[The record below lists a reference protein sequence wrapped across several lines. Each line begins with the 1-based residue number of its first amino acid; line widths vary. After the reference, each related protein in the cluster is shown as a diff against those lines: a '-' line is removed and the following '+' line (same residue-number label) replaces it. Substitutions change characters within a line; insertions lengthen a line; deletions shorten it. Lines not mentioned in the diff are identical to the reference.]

1 MTWRRQ
7 MEARRKVLR
16 RSVPPNVPL
25 RNRLKRSAASHEC
38 AAAMTKDA
46 HLLEAAL
53 ATDKIVLSADGRA
66 RALFSA
72 ATGTVGEIRAVV
84 WLDVDSLGD
93 DALKHVT
100 DRFRRVQPLRLG
112 AK

>member
-1 MTWRRQ
+1 
-7 MEARRKVLR
+7 
-16 RSVPPNVPL
+16 
-25 RNRLKRSAASHEC
+25 
-38 AAAMTKDA
+38 MTKDA